1 MDPQITQLLS
11 IIGGIAGVLAAL
23 GTLFVAL
30 ISKFGRGPNELQ
42 SEVALGVSILERQI
56 ERAEKEK
63 AGWTEIES
71 FLRNLVRETDKEN
84 QELKNALDIAKER
97 IGALEDER
105 RILLNRQRNL
115 AAKFARG
122 EVITL
127 LDITG
132 QEIDEE
138 LEELEDTYMT

>member
-1 MDPQITQLLS
+1 MDPQVTQLLS
-11 IIGGIAGVLAAL
+11 IIGAIAGVLAAL
-23 GTLFVAL
+23 GTLFVSI
-30 ISKFGRGPNELQ
+30 ISKFGRGPNERQ
-42 SEVALGVSILERQI
+42 TEVALGVSVLEKQI
-56 ERAEKEK
+56 ERADKEK

-122 EVITL
+122 EAITL